1 MEGQTALQER
11 IRIRAY
17 SLWEQAG
24 RPDGTALAHWLEAE
38 REAEAAAL
46 PANPASAPKRSRARS
61 AAETAPVA
69 GTFRPRRRT
78 GAKANT

>member
-11 IRIRAY
+11 IRMRAY

-38 REAEAAAL
+38 REAEATAL
-46 PANPASAPKRSRARS
+46 PANPASTPKRSRS
-61 AAETAPVA
+61 AAGTAPVA
-69 GTFRPRRRT
+69 DSPRPRTRRVK
-78 GAKANT
+78 AKADA